1 MKTTKDMKENDDI
14 WLKQWK
20 DCLDDYE
27 EEVPVNGWERL
38 QADLQANDER
48 STFNGQV
55 IPFRRWKVVAA
66 AAVVVLVA
74 GAGIWFLASDQAP
87 QVPSVESPIAQLSQT
102 DIPEPEMPLDTIE
115 SEQEDEEEEPIA
127 TFVSDEL
134 SPADAEISEQPAKP
148 VKKPTEASATTSA
161 ANKTPDTRMV
171 ASTTPATQ
179 TAATIAQATVSEPQ
193 AEETKRE
200 GTPIQVRNVNRN
212 QAQRSATPVA
222 VGSQSNT
229 SEEVGVVNK
238 RQIRYS
244 ADERMQN
251 ATRLRGG
258 QSNATTRSYTDITD
272 MDRVYNSFSAH
283 YDELYN
289 KTEHLFDNG
298 TGAYSTLDNALFLA
312 GLVKKM
318 QNQRSAADEQLYREI
333 AGRLVEL
340 QQPNGLWKDSLLD
353 PSSRTVDT
361 DTESYICYALAWG
374 LNNGLLSR
382 KQYRDAVNHAWKAI
396 GNCNSEPCLMAA
408 EQVQKLQ

>member
-20 DCLDDYE
+20 DCLEDYE

-38 QADLQANDER
+38 QADLQANDSGQR
-48 STFNGQV
+48 SMVNGQV

-87 QVPSVESPIAQLSQT
+87 QVPSVESPLAQLSQN
-102 DIPEPEMPLDTIE
+102 DIPEPETPLDTIE
-115 SEQEDEEEEPIA
+115 SEQEDDEEEPIA
-127 TFVSDEL
+127 TFVSEEL
-134 SPADAEISEQPAKP
+134 SPADADITEQPAPAVQKST
-148 VKKPTEASATTSA
+148 KASAT
-161 ANKTPDTRMV
+161 
-171 ASTTPATQ
+171 TTPATQ
-179 TAATIAQATVSEPQ
+179 TSAPIAPAKASEPK

>member
-1 MKTTKDMKENDDI
+1 MSGEDKMDYENKKDMKENDDI

-20 DCLDDYE
+20 DCLEDYE
-27 EEVPVNGWERL
+27 EELPVNGWERL
-38 QADLQANDER
+38 QADLQANDNGQR
-48 STFNGQV
+48 SMVNGQV

-87 QVPSVESPIAQLSQT
+87 QVPSVDSPIAQLSPT

-134 SPADAEISEQPAKP
+134 SPADADVSEQPAPSVQKST
-148 VKKPTEASATTSA
+148 KASA
-161 ANKTPDTRMV
+161 
-171 ASTTPATQ
+171 PATQ
-179 TAATIAQATVSEPQ
+179 TAQTSTTIAPQAKVSEPQ

-222 VGSQSNT
+222 VASQSNT
-229 SEEVGVVNK
+229 SEEVGVVNR
-238 RQIRYS
+238 RQIRVS
-244 ADERMQN
+244 TDERMQN
-251 ATRLRGG
+251 VTRLRGG
-258 QSNATTRSYTDITD
+258 QSNATTRSYSEITD

-289 KTEHLFDNG
+289 KTEHLFNNG

-382 KQYRDAVNHAWKAI
+382 SQYRDAVNHAWKAI

>member
-1 MKTTKDMKENDDI
+1 MSGEDKMDYENKKDMKENDDI

-20 DCLDDYE
+20 DCLEDYE

-38 QADLQANDER
+38 QADLHANDNGQR
-48 STFNGQV
+48 SMVNGQV

-87 QVPSVESPIAQLSQT
+87 QVPSVESPIAQLSPT

-115 SEQEDEEEEPIA
+115 SEQENEEEEPIA

-134 SPADAEISEQPAKP
+134 SPADADVAEQPAPAVQKST
-148 VKKPTEASATTSA
+148 KASA
-161 ANKTPDTRMV
+161 
-171 ASTTPATQ
+171 PATQ
-179 TAATIAQATVSEPQ
+179 TTQTSTTIAPQAKVSEPQ

-222 VGSQSNT
+222 VASQSNT
-229 SEEVGVVNK
+229 SEEVGVVNR
-238 RQIRYS
+238 RQIRVS
-244 ADERMQN
+244 TDERMQN
-251 ATRLRGG
+251 VTRLRGG
-258 QSNATTRSYTDITD
+258 QSNATTRSYSEITD

-289 KTEHLFDNG
+289 KTEHLFNNG

-382 KQYRDAVNHAWKAI
+382 SQYRDAVNHAWKAI

>member
-1 MKTTKDMKENDDI
+1 MKENDDI

-20 DCLDDYE
+20 DCLEDYE
-27 EEVPVNGWERL
+27 EELPVNGWERL
-38 QADLQANDER
+38 QADLQANDNGQR
-48 STFNGQV
+48 SMVNGQV

-87 QVPSVESPIAQLSQT
+87 QVPSVDSPIAQLSPT

-134 SPADAEISEQPAKP
+134 SPADADVSEQPAPSVQKST
-148 VKKPTEASATTSA
+148 KASA
-161 ANKTPDTRMV
+161 
-171 ASTTPATQ
+171 PATQ
-179 TAATIAQATVSEPQ
+179 TAQTSTTIAPQAKVSEPQ

-222 VGSQSNT
+222 VASQSNT
-229 SEEVGVVNK
+229 SEEVGVVNR
-238 RQIRYS
+238 RQIRVS
-244 ADERMQN
+244 TDERMQN
-251 ATRLRGG
+251 VTRLRGG
-258 QSNATTRSYTDITD
+258 QSNATTRSYSEITD

-289 KTEHLFDNG
+289 KTEHLFNNG

-382 KQYRDAVNHAWKAI
+382 SQYRDAVNHAWKAI

>member
-1 MKTTKDMKENDDI
+1 MDYENKKDMKENDDI

-20 DCLDDYE
+20 DCLEDYE

-38 QADLQANDER
+38 QADLHANDNGQR
-48 STFNGQV
+48 SMVNGQV

-87 QVPSVESPIAQLSQT
+87 QVPSVESPIAQLSPT

-134 SPADAEISEQPAKP
+134 SPADADVSEQPASAVQKST
-148 VKKPTEASATTSA
+148 KASA
-161 ANKTPDTRMV
+161 
-171 ASTTPATQ
+171 PATQ
-179 TAATIAQATVSEPQ
+179 TTQTSTTIAPQAKVSEPQ
-193 AEETKRE
+193 VEETKRE
-200 GTPIQVRNVNRN
+200 GTSIQVRNVNRN

-222 VGSQSNT
+222 VASQSNT
-229 SEEVGVVNK
+229 SEEVGVVNR
-238 RQIRYS
+238 RQIRVS
-244 ADERMQN
+244 TDERMQN
-251 ATRLRGG
+251 VTRLRGG
-258 QSNATTRSYTDITD
+258 QSNATTRSYSEITD

-289 KTEHLFDNG
+289 KTEHLFNNG
-298 TGAYSTLDNALFLA
+298 TGSYSTLDNALFLA

>member
-20 DCLDDYE
+20 DCLEDYE

-38 QADLQANDER
+38 QADLQANDNGQR
-48 STFNGQV
+48 SMVNGQV

-87 QVPSVESPIAQLSQT
+87 QVPSVDSPIAQLSPT

-134 SPADAEISEQPAKP
+134 SPADADVSEQPAPAVQKST
-148 VKKPTEASATTSA
+148 KASA
-161 ANKTPDTRMV
+161 
-171 ASTTPATQ
+171 PATQ
-179 TAATIAQATVSEPQ
+179 TTQTSTTIAPQAKVSEPQ

-222 VGSQSNT
+222 VASQSNT
-229 SEEVGVVNK
+229 SEEVGVVNR
-238 RQIRYS
+238 RQIRVS
-244 ADERMQN
+244 TDERMQN
-251 ATRLRGG
+251 VTRLRGG
-258 QSNATTRSYTDITD
+258 QSNATTRSYSEITD

-289 KTEHLFDNG
+289 KTEHLFNNG

-318 QNQRSAADEQLYREI
+318 QNQRLAADEQLYREI

-374 LNNGLLSR
+374 LNNGRLSR
-382 KQYRDAVNHAWKAI
+382 SQYRDAVNHAWKAI

>member
-1 MKTTKDMKENDDI
+1 MKENDDI

-20 DCLDDYE
+20 DCLEDYE

-38 QADLQANDER
+38 QADLHANDNGQR
-48 STFNGQV
+48 SMVNGQV

-87 QVPSVESPIAQLSQT
+87 QVPSVESPLAQLSPT

-134 SPADAEISEQPAKP
+134 SPANADVSEQPAPAVQKST
-148 VKKPTEASATTSA
+148 KASA
-161 ANKTPDTRMV
+161 
-171 ASTTPATQ
+171 PATQ
-179 TAATIAQATVSEPQ
+179 TTQTSTTIAPQAKVSEPQ

-222 VGSQSNT
+222 VASQSNT
-229 SEEVGVVNK
+229 SEEVGVVNR
-238 RQIRYS
+238 RQIRVS
-244 ADERMQN
+244 TDERMQN
-251 ATRLRGG
+251 VTRLRGG
-258 QSNATTRSYTDITD
+258 QSNATTRSYSEITD

-289 KTEHLFDNG
+289 KTEHLFNNG

-382 KQYRDAVNHAWKAI
+382 SQYRDAVNHAWKAI

>member
-1 MKTTKDMKENDDI
+1 MKENDDI

-20 DCLDDYE
+20 DCLEDYE
-27 EEVPVNGWERL
+27 EELPVNGWERL
-38 QADLQANDER
+38 QADLHANDNGQR
-48 STFNGQV
+48 SMVNGQV

-87 QVPSVESPIAQLSQT
+87 QVPSVDSPIAQLSPT

-134 SPADAEISEQPAKP
+134 SPADADVSEQPAPAVQKST
-148 VKKPTEASATTSA
+148 KASA
-161 ANKTPDTRMV
+161 
-171 ASTTPATQ
+171 PATQ
-179 TAATIAQATVSEPQ
+179 TTQTSTTIAPQAKVSEPQ

-222 VGSQSNT
+222 VASQSNT
-229 SEEVGVVNK
+229 SEEVGVVNR
-238 RQIRYS
+238 RQIRVS
-244 ADERMQN
+244 TDERMQN
-251 ATRLRGG
+251 VTRLRGG
-258 QSNATTRSYTDITD
+258 QSNATTRSYSEITD

-289 KTEHLFDNG
+289 KTEHLFNNG

-382 KQYRDAVNHAWKAI
+382 SQYRDAVNHAWKAI

>member
-1 MKTTKDMKENDDI
+1 MSGEDKMDYENKKDMKENDDI

-87 QVPSVESPIAQLSQT
+87 QVPSVESPLAQLSQN
-102 DIPEPEMPLDTIE
+102 DIPEPETPLDTIE
-115 SEQEDEEEEPIA
+115 SEQEDDEEEPIA
-127 TFVSDEL
+127 TFVSNEL

-148 VKKPTEASATTSA
+148 VKKPTEASA
-161 ANKTPDTRMV
+161 
-171 ASTTPATQ
+171 PATQ
-179 TAATIAQATVSEPQ
+179 TTQISTTIASQAKVSEPQ

-222 VGSQSNT
+222 VASQSNT
-229 SEEVGVVNK
+229 SEEVGVVNR
-238 RQIRYS
+238 RQIRVS
-244 ADERMQN
+244 TDERMQN
-251 ATRLRGG
+251 VTRLRGG
-258 QSNATTRSYTDITD
+258 QSNATTRSYSEITD

-289 KTEHLFDNG
+289 KTEHLFNNG
-298 TGAYSTLDNALFLA
+298 TGSYSTLDNALFLA

>member
-1 MKTTKDMKENDDI
+1 MSGEDKMDYENKKDMKENDDI

-20 DCLDDYE
+20 DCLEDYE

-38 QADLQANDER
+38 QADLHANDNGQR
-48 STFNGQV
+48 SMVNGQV

-87 QVPSVESPIAQLSQT
+87 QVPSVDSPIAQLSQT

-134 SPADAEISEQPAKP
+134 SPADADVAEQPAPAVQKST
-148 VKKPTEASATTSA
+148 KASA
-161 ANKTPDTRMV
+161 
-171 ASTTPATQ
+171 PATQ
-179 TAATIAQATVSEPQ
+179 TTQTSTTIAPQAKVSEPQ

-222 VGSQSNT
+222 VASQSNT
-229 SEEVGVVNK
+229 SEEVGVVNR
-238 RQIRYS
+238 RQIRVS
-244 ADERMQN
+244 TDERMQN
-251 ATRLRGG
+251 VTRLRGG
-258 QSNATTRSYTDITD
+258 QSNATTRSYSEITD

-289 KTEHLFDNG
+289 KTEHLFNNG

-382 KQYRDAVNHAWKAI
+382 SQYRDAVNHAWKAI

>member
-1 MKTTKDMKENDDI
+1 MKENDDI

-20 DCLDDYE
+20 DCLEDYE
-27 EEVPVNGWERL
+27 EELPVNGWERL
-38 QADLQANDER
+38 QADLQANDNGQR
-48 STFNGQV
+48 SMVNGQV

-87 QVPSVESPIAQLSQT
+87 QVPSVDSPIAQLSQT

-134 SPADAEISEQPAKP
+134 SPVDADVSEQPAPAVQKST
-148 VKKPTEASATTSA
+148 KASA
-161 ANKTPDTRMV
+161 
-171 ASTTPATQ
+171 PATQ
-179 TAATIAQATVSEPQ
+179 TAQTSTTLAPQAKVSEPQ

-222 VGSQSNT
+222 VASQSNT
-229 SEEVGVVNK
+229 SEEVGVVNR
-238 RQIRYS
+238 RQIRVS
-244 ADERMQN
+244 TDERMQN
-251 ATRLRGG
+251 VTRLRGG
-258 QSNATTRSYTDITD
+258 QSNATTRSYSEITD

-289 KTEHLFDNG
+289 KTEHLFNNG

-382 KQYRDAVNHAWKAI
+382 SQYRDAVNHAWKAI

>member
-1 MKTTKDMKENDDI
+1 MKENDDI

-20 DCLDDYE
+20 DCLEDYE
-27 EEVPVNGWERL
+27 EELPVNGWERL
-38 QADLQANDER
+38 QADLHANDNGQR
-48 STFNGQV
+48 SMVNGQV

-87 QVPSVESPIAQLSQT
+87 QVPSVDSPIAQLSQT

-134 SPADAEISEQPAKP
+134 SPADADVAEQPAPAVQKST
-148 VKKPTEASATTSA
+148 KASA
-161 ANKTPDTRMV
+161 
-171 ASTTPATQ
+171 PATQ
-179 TAATIAQATVSEPQ
+179 TTQTSTTIAPQAKVSEPQ

-222 VGSQSNT
+222 VASQSNT
-229 SEEVGVVNK
+229 SEEVGVVNR
-238 RQIRYS
+238 RQIRVS
-244 ADERMQN
+244 TDERMQN
-251 ATRLRGG
+251 VTRLRGG
-258 QSNATTRSYTDITD
+258 QSNATTRSYSEITD

-289 KTEHLFDNG
+289 KTEHLFNNG

-382 KQYRDAVNHAWKAI
+382 SQYRDAVNHAWKAI

>member
-1 MKTTKDMKENDDI
+1 MKENDDI

-20 DCLDDYE
+20 DCLEDYE

-38 QADLQANDER
+38 QADLQANDNGQR
-48 STFNGQV
+48 STVNGQV

-87 QVPSVESPIAQLSQT
+87 QVPSVESPLAQLSQN
-102 DIPEPEMPLDTIE
+102 DIPEPETPLDTIE
-115 SEQEDEEEEPIA
+115 SEQEDDEEEPIA
-127 TFVSDEL
+127 TFVSEEL
-134 SPADAEISEQPAKP
+134 SPADADITEQPAPAVQKST
-148 VKKPTEASATTSA
+148 KASAPATHTTQ
-161 ANKTPDTRMV
+161 T
-171 ASTTPATQ
+171 STT
-179 TAATIAQATVSEPQ
+179 IAPQAKVSEPQ

-222 VGSQSNT
+222 VASQSNT
-229 SEEVGVVNK
+229 SEEVGVVNR
-238 RQIRYS
+238 RQIRVS
-244 ADERMQN
+244 TDERMQN
-251 ATRLRGG
+251 VTRLRGG

-318 QNQRSAADEQLYREI
+318 QNQRSASDEQLYREI

-340 QQPNGLWKDSLLD
+340 QQPNGMWKDSLLD

>member
-20 DCLDDYE
+20 DCLEDYE

-38 QADLQANDER
+38 QADLHANDNGQR
-48 STFNGQV
+48 SMVNGQV

-87 QVPSVESPIAQLSQT
+87 QVPSVDSPIAQLSPT

-134 SPADAEISEQPAKP
+134 SPADADVSEQPAPAVQKST
-148 VKKPTEASATTSA
+148 KASA
-161 ANKTPDTRMV
+161 
-171 ASTTPATQ
+171 PATQ
-179 TAATIAQATVSEPQ
+179 TTQTSTTIAPQAKVSEPQ

-222 VGSQSNT
+222 VASQSNT
-229 SEEVGVVNK
+229 SEEVGVVNR
-238 RQIRYS
+238 RQIRVS
-244 ADERMQN
+244 TDERMQN
-251 ATRLRGG
+251 VTRLRGG
-258 QSNATTRSYTDITD
+258 QSNATTRSYSEITD

-289 KTEHLFDNG
+289 KTEHLFNNG

-382 KQYRDAVNHAWKAI
+382 SQYRDAVNHAWKAI

>member
-1 MKTTKDMKENDDI
+1 MKENDDI

-20 DCLDDYE
+20 DCLEDYE

-38 QADLQANDER
+38 QADLQANDNGQR
-48 STFNGQV
+48 STFNVQV

-87 QVPSVESPIAQLSQT
+87 QVPSVDSPIAQLSPT

-127 TFVSDEL
+127 SFVSDEL
-134 SPADAEISEQPAKP
+134 SPADADVSEQPAPAVQKST
-148 VKKPTEASATTSA
+148 KASA
-161 ANKTPDTRMV
+161 
-171 ASTTPATQ
+171 PATQ
-179 TAATIAQATVSEPQ
+179 TTQTSTTIAPQAKVSEPQ

-222 VGSQSNT
+222 VASQSNT
-229 SEEVGVVNK
+229 SEEVGVVNR
-238 RQIRYS
+238 RQIRVS
-244 ADERMQN
+244 TDERMQN
-251 ATRLRGG
+251 VTRLRGG
-258 QSNATTRSYTDITD
+258 QSNATTRSYSEITD

-289 KTEHLFDNG
+289 KTEHLFNNG

-382 KQYRDAVNHAWKAI
+382 SQYRDAVNHAWKAI

>member
-20 DCLDDYE
+20 DCLEDYE

-38 QADLQANDER
+38 QADLHANDNGQR
-48 STFNGQV
+48 SMVNGQV

-87 QVPSVESPIAQLSQT
+87 QVPSVDSPIAQLSQT

-134 SPADAEISEQPAKP
+134 SPADADVSEQPAPAVQKST
-148 VKKPTEASATTSA
+148 KASA
-161 ANKTPDTRMV
+161 
-171 ASTTPATQ
+171 PATQ
-179 TAATIAQATVSEPQ
+179 TTQTSTTIAPQAKVSEPQ

-222 VGSQSNT
+222 VASQSNT
-229 SEEVGVVNK
+229 SEEVGVVNR
-238 RQIRYS
+238 RQIRVS
-244 ADERMQN
+244 TDERMQN
-251 ATRLRGG
+251 VTRLRGG
-258 QSNATTRSYTDITD
+258 QSNATTRSYSEITD

-289 KTEHLFDNG
+289 KTEHLFNNG

-382 KQYRDAVNHAWKAI
+382 SQYRDAVNHAWKAI